1 MSEAG
6 GDTPRLMKKHNDT
19 NVRGHRITSLA
30 IIGGFLDGAQFDF
43 CTGLN
48 CIIGARGT
56 GKTTVLELIRFALDA
71 APRDTQARKK
81 FDNLIA
87 GNLDGGRV
95 ELRIE
100 TKDGL
105 GYTVSRSVGEPP
117 IVSDAKGRVTTISL
131 GAVFRAEMFSQNE
144 VENIADQ
151 GRYQLDLIDS
161 FQPDRIADLNAK
173 IEDASRQ
180 VSALAKQIEPLQ
192 TTVTNLRESAKRLPE
207 VEARIEQFAGAAG
220 DKGNEIN
227 EAHRTKGQ
235 RDRESRALSAIQ
247 KAITGLAQQVHALKG
262 LLGTEVSPLIIWEFF
277 EGENAKVFVKLDEK
291 LKAAGHVVDISLEKV
306 TSELESFSASLAEAD
321 EDLREAHNAQELVF
335 RHVVEEQK
343 QHQAQITE
351 RSSAERLRN
360 QLLEEKREADEAEKR
375 VAQFEKQSAVL
386 VSRLSELRDERYAVR
401 REIADRLNAALKPT
415 IRISIRQEGGAEEY
429 HRLIEDALRRSGIKQ
444 NLVAQKLANATAS
457 SRERSKF

>member
-1 MSEAG
+1 MSDTG
-6 GDTPRLMKKHNDT
+6 LDTPLDMKKHIDT
-19 NVRGHRITSLA
+19 NVRGHRIKSLA

-71 APRDTQARKK
+71 APRDTQSRKK

-105 GYTVSRSVGEPP
+105 GYTVSRSVGEAP
-117 IVSDAKGRVTTISL
+117 IVSDAKGRATTISL
-131 GAVFRAEMFSQNE
+131 AAVFRAEMFSQNE

-180 VSALAKQIEPLQ
+180 ISALAKQIEPLQ

-227 EAHRTKGQ
+227 EAHRAKGQ
-235 RDRESRALSAIQ
+235 RDRESRALTAIQ
-247 KAITGLAQQVHALKG
+247 KAISSLAQQVHALKG
-262 LLGTEVSPLIIWEFF
+262 VLGSEVSPLIVWEFF
-277 EGENAKVFVKLDEK
+277 EGENAKVFSKLDEK
-291 LKAAGHVVDISLEKV
+291 LKAAGQVGRCLPRKG
-306 TSELESFSASLAEAD
+306 
-321 EDLREAHNAQELVF
+321 DLGVGDVRCLT
-335 RHVVEEQK
+335 R
-343 QHQAQITE
+343 
-351 RSSAERLRN
+351 RSRRRFAGGPQRTGT
-360 QLLEEKREADEAEKR
+360 R
-375 VAQFEKQSAVL
+375 VPACG
-386 VSRLSELRDERYAVR
+386 
-401 REIADRLNAALKPT
+401 
-415 IRISIRQEGGAEEY
+415 GGAEATSGAD
-429 HRLIEDALRRSGIKQ
+429 HRALVGG
-444 NLVAQKLANATAS
+444 AS
-457 SRERSKF
+457 SQSVARGKA